1 MCGPRPAAYAEAMTE
16 TSVTCDLCAT
26 RPGAPQAPITWSVTM
41 DRGKVIRFCESCTRG
56 HLWAMEGKLDREHW

>member
-1 MCGPRPAAYAEAMTE
+1 MTE